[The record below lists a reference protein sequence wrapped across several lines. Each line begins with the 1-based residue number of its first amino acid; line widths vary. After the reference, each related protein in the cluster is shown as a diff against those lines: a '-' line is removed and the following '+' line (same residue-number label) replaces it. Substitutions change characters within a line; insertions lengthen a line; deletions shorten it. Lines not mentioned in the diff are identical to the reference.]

1 MDAELRETA
10 QIRQRRLQEH
20 SKRQQEQAERDAAAA
35 AQATGPAR
43 PTGAFSVLPSWITP
57 YDLVAVIVISLA
69 WDFSLIGQD
78 LMRLLLAVCGL
89 IVFIRYR
96 KRFDTKILPDG
107 TIKQPDYR
115 PPPTSS
121 SSGGWG
127 GSGGGGGGG
136 GFADFKSIN
145 GNGTTVNYSGCGGGG
160 CGR

>member
-10 QIRQRRLQEH
+10 QIRQRRLEEH

-35 AQATGPAR
+35 AAAQATGPAR
-43 PTGAFSVLPSWITP
+43 PPTGAFSVLPSWITP

-89 IVFIRYR
+89 KVFIRYR

-107 TIKQPDYR
+107 TIKRPDYR
-115 PPPTSS
+115 PPPNSY
-121 SSGGWG
+121 SGG
-127 GSGGGGGGG
+127 GSGGGGGG